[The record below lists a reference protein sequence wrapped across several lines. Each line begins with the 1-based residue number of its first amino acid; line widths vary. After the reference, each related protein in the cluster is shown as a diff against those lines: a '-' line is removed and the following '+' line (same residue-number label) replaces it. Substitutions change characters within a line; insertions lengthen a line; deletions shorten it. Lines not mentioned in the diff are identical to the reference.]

1 MSYQFPIRL
10 IAGSLAVLV
19 VCASYGA
26 EQRYSPQELEAAK
39 AKLRAH
45 NRLWSFQAGA
55 IFGQEWMS
63 RAPEDAELRA
73 LYARQLHGQS
83 YGRREIQEHADAILE
98 REPDNPWGLI
108 RPSTRVSGGPEVLRG
123 SRV

>member
-39 AKLRAH
+39 
-45 NRLWSFQAGA
+45 GEVE
-55 IFGQEWMS
+55 GT
-63 RAPEDAELRA
+63 
-73 LYARQLHGQS
+73 QS
-83 YGRREIQEHADAILE
+83 AVDVPGRSH
-98 REPDNPWGLI
+98 I
-108 RPSTRVSGGPEVLRG
+108 RPRMDEPRA
-123 SRV
+123 